1 MGRIVKRCRAHQLRR
16 SPYPIPL
23 NRYASERRDWEQA
36 TCSVCLEFPHNAVLL
51 LCSSHDKGCR
61 PYMCGTNFRHSNC
74 LDLFKKAYSR
84 PVENPPLD
92 VQEPF
97 LSLSWPPCKKSEPT
111 ELSCPLCRGQVKGW
125 TVVEPARLY
134 LNKKKRSCIE
144 DGCSFKG
151 SYKVLRKHVRDSH
164 PRAKPREVDPV
175 LEAKWK
181 ALEMQS
187 EQQDVLSTIRS
198 SMPRSVVWGDYVI
211 DMDSGSSDMDD
222 FDDDDED
229 DEFDDGDGDG
239 GSQEGRTG
247 TDRHIRE
254 RLFYFLLQER
264 GLMENLVRFRRNNSA
279 PEEGGSTAVGYRPE
293 EDDDYARD
301 GRNRRRRI
309 ADFMRDDRRVRQP
322 PQQRSR
328 GRSASGRS

>member
-1 MGRIVKRCRAHQLRR
+1 M
-16 SPYPIPL
+16 
-23 NRYASERRDWEQA
+23 RD
-36 TCSVCLEFPHNAVLL
+36 N
-51 LCSSHDKGCR
+51 
-61 PYMCGTNFRHSNC
+61 
-74 LDLFKKAYSR
+74 
-84 PVENPPLD
+84 
-92 VQEPF
+92 
-97 LSLSWPPCKKSEPT
+97 
-111 ELSCPLCRGQVKGW
+111 
-125 TVVEPARLY
+125 
-134 LNKKKRSCIE
+134 
-144 DGCSFKG
+144 
-151 SYKVLRKHVRDSH
+151 H

-279 PEEGGSTAVGYRPE
+279 PEEGGSAAVGYLSE
-293 EDDDYARD
+293 EDDDFVRD
-301 GRNRRRRI
+301 GRSRRRRI
-309 ADFMRDDRRVRQP
+309 ADFMRDDRRVRRP
-322 PQQRSR
+322 QRSR